1 MANYVKLYDWMAPLP
16 LEERAVY
23 AVVHQLTEH
32 GTGYWGSMKAL
43 SQRLNI
49 PKSHCKQAIDHLIQ
63 IGAIVPTRET
73 VLHQERKVLRSTE
86 HFAKRLQNYQNP

>member
-32 GTGYWGSMKAL
+32 GTGYWGSFKAL
-43 SQRLNI
+43 SERLNI
-49 PKSHCKQAIDHLIQ
+49 PKSRCKQAIEHLITT
-63 IGAIVPTRET
+63 GAIIVTRENI
-73 VLHQERKVLRSTE
+73 LHQDRRVYKATE
-86 HFAKRLQNYQNP
+86 HFAKRLQNTKTP